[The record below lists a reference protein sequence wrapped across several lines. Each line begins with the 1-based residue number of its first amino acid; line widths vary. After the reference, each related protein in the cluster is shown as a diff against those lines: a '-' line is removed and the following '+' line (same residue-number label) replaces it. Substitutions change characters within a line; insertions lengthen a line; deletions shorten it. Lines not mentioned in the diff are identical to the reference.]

1 MIHAAYDVLSSPDR
15 RRSYDAQLALE
26 AAEADAELKST
37 LDVQPIAG
45 TRYVQDVP
53 HRAAL
58 RVHVARG
65 LTATGSIPVYGRRES
80 FFSRLQTAMRSA
92 AVSHPGR
99 MPRRTHSV
107 RPVPPGLAAPRPAD
121 PRRAR

>member
-1 MIHAAYDVLSSPDR
+1 MTYTHYDYLDLAPGASPARIEAAYAAVLERFQYGAGDADQDLSGLIRMIHAAYDVLSTPDR

-53 HRAAL
+53 FAL
-58 RVHVARG
+58 R
-65 LTATGSIPVYGRRES
+65 
-80 FFSRLQTAMRSA
+80 
-92 AVSHPGR
+92 
-99 MPRRTHSV
+99 SV
-107 RPVPPGLAAPRPAD
+107 FTSLAA
-121 PRRAR
+121 